1 MILNNKVIA
10 IDGPAGAGKSTVAKK
25 LSESINFTYIDSG
38 SLFRAITLKVIKE
51 GIAIDDVDRIIYS
64 ANNSSIDFIN
74 NNIYLD
80 GVNVSTEIRDNLVNS
95 NVSYIAKIPKI
106 REIIVNIQRR
116 IAQNENVVVDGR
128 DIGTTV
134 FPYAYMKFYLTAS
147 VEERAMRRYNELSNK
162 NLYSLEEVKNQ
173 IISRDYIDS
182 HREAS
187 PLRQAEDAT
196 LIDTTGKNIDEVITE
211 ILYHISMKGG
221 IVSVLSNS

>member
-38 SLFRAITLKVIKE
+38 SMFRAITLKVIKE
-51 GIAIDDVDRIIYS
+51 GIEIDDVDRIIYYS
-64 ANNSSIDFIN
+64 NNSSIDFVN

-80 GVNVSTEIRDNLVNS
+80 GVNVSNEIRDSLVNAK
-95 NVSYIAKIPKI
+95 VSHIAKIPKI
-106 REIIVNIQRR
+106 REAIVIIQRR
-116 IAQNENVVVDGR
+116 IARNKNVVVDGR

-134 FPYAYMKFYLTAS
+134 FPHAFIKFYLTAS
-147 VEERAMRRYNELSNK
+147 VEERAMRRYNELSNR
-162 NLYSLEEVKNQ
+162 NQYSLEEVKNQ

-182 HREAS
+182 HRETS
-187 PLRQAEDAT
+187 PLKQAEDAI

-211 ILYHISMKGG
+211 LLYHISMNGG
-221 IVSVLSNS
+221 I

>member
-38 SLFRAITLKVIKE
+38 SMFRAITLKVIKE
-51 GIAIDDVDRIIYS
+51 GIEIDDVDRIIYYS
-64 ANNSSIDFIN
+64 NNSSIDFVN

-80 GVNVSTEIRDNLVNS
+80 GVNVSNEIRDSLVNAK
-95 NVSYIAKIPKI
+95 VSHIAKIPKI
-106 REIIVNIQRR
+106 REAIVIIQRR
-116 IAQNENVVVDGR
+116 IARNKNVVVDGR

-134 FPYAYMKFYLTAS
+134 FPHAFIKFYLTAS
-147 VEERAMRRYNELSNK
+147 VEERAKRRYNELVNK
-162 NLYSLEEVKNQ
+162 TQYSFEEVKNQ
-173 IISRDYIDS
+173 ILSRDYIDS

-187 PLRQAEDAT
+187 PLKQAEDAI

-211 ILYHISMKGG
+211 LLYHISMNGG
-221 IVSVLSNS
+221 I